1 MCLHYKEDILLKFL
15 INPCIKKLEPIYILY
30 LMNHK
35 KFTLANDQIQKNEQL
50 VFHHKVDLKTTA

>member
-15 INPCIKKLEPIYILY
+15 INPCKKLEPIYILY

-35 KFTLANDQIQKNEQL
+35 KFTLANDQTQKNEQL